1 MTDGSSR
8 RLRPLL
14 VALVALAPFALTAC
28 ATGSGPGPSNTP
40 TTAGLTTVQSTAAPA
55 STSAPASP
63 TPSASS
69 PTPTKTA
76 TAHPTPTPTKLPAD
90 YCQAGQLTMRI
101 LPGGAEPNYEIAA
114 VTFTNDS
121 STSCSIMGY
130 PAVQLLLKG
139 SVLSTA
145 KPNTAHA
152 PKLVHLGPGAQAEAQ
167 ISDHIT
173 CQAPLSDLIRATAP
187 APLTSLHL
195 ESKRSLVQMRGCAV
209 TIDPVVLSS

>member
-1 MTDGSSR
+1 M
-8 RLRPLL
+8 
-14 VALVALAPFALTAC
+14 
-28 ATGSGPGPSNTP
+28 
-40 TTAGLTTVQSTAAPA
+40 
-55 STSAPASP
+55 
-63 TPSASS
+63 
-69 PTPTKTA
+69 
-76 TAHPTPTPTKLPAD
+76 HPTPTPTKLPAD

-121 STSCSIMGY
+121 ATSCSLAGY

-195 ESKRSLVQMRGCAV
+195 ESSRSLVQMRGCTV
-209 TIDPVVLSS
+209 TVDPVVLSS